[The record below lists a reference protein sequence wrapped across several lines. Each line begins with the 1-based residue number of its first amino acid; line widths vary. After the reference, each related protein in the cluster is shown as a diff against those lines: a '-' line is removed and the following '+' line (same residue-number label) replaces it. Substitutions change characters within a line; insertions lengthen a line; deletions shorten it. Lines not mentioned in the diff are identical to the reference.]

1 MFSWSIGTLAT
12 ILKWLNVELTR
23 ECNIRYWYLYCFN
36 HYKIVTVPTLFRL
49 ERPTPMQ
56 IELESG
62 EETKV
67 PTVAEARA
75 RFDQVES
82 VPPHKIS
89 RSEIQ
94 PKGPPMAPMAARV
107 QLKQKEPVITPVP
120 EFMPKKV
127 VPPAKKPDVPK
138 PAGKQDT
145 APQGVKSPSPRS
157 LIKMFI
163 NSNMLRNFIG

>member
-1 MFSWSIGTLAT
+1 
-12 ILKWLNVELTR
+12 
-23 ECNIRYWYLYCFN
+23 
-36 HYKIVTVPTLFRL
+36 
-49 ERPTPMQ
+49 MQ

-67 PTVAEARA
+67 PTVTEARA
-75 RFDQVES
+75 RFDQVEG

-127 VPPAKKPDVPK
+127 VP
-138 PAGKQDT
+138 AGKQDT
-145 APQGVKSPSPRS
+145 APQGMKSPSPRS